1 MGLKD
6 LAAYELVEENNLEDI
21 KSKGYLLKHK
31 KTGAHVACIQND
43 DKNKVFY
50 IGFRTPPVDST
61 GVAHIIEHS
70 VLCGSSKYNVKDPFV
85 ELAKGSLNT
94 FLNAMTFSDKTV
106 YPVASCNDK
115 DFANLTDVYLDAV
128 FSPNIYKN
136 EKIFKQEGWHY
147 ELESKEDEVK
157 LNGVVYSEMKGVF
170 SSADDMLERY
180 VFNSLFPDTCYGV
193 ESGGDPDYIP
203 NLTYDEFLDFHKRY
217 YHPSNSYIYLYGD
230 MDFEERLKYID
241 EEYLSKFDF
250 LKIDSEIK
258 TQKAFSEMVKQ
269 NFEYPI
275 TEDEST
281 KENTFLTYNFVI
293 DDSLNREN
301 YIAFKI
307 LDYALLSSPGAVLK
321 QALLDRGIGKDID
334 SSYDNGIKQPYFSII
349 ARSANESQKEEFV
362 DCIREVLS
370 KVVNEGIDKKAL
382 RAGLN
387 VFEFKYREADFGPY
401 PKGLMYGLQSLDSWL
416 YDDSKPFIHIEALDT
431 FEFLKQQ
438 VDKGYFEE
446 LVRKY
451 FLDNTHSSI
460 VALIPKKGLLEKKE
474 KELVKKLSE
483 YKKSLSDEELCELV
497 KSTKE
502 LKEYQQKEDSPED
515 LKCIPLLEIEDIDK
529 KAESLYNKT
538 IDVEGKTILAHNFFT
553 GGIGYLNVFFNVDKV
568 PEDKLVYVGIL
579 KTVLGMVNTAKHSY
593 TDLNNEIFLNS
604 GGIYAGGSV
613 YTNVNDYLQ
622 LKNYFEFHAKVLYD
636 KLGFAFEVIEEIAFT
651 SDFSDKKRLRE
662 IICMI
667 KSRMSQMLMSS
678 GHSVAFMRANS
689 YLTPTGKIN
698 DYMSG
703 ISFFRAVEALEA
715 DFDNKADEL
724 IENLNTV
731 SKMIFTKD
739 NLEIIDYTSEES
751 EIEKV
756 KAQTEKFIAKCPDI
770 KHEICAI
777 PFESKS
783 ISEVFTT
790 SGQVC
795 YVAKAGV
802 YKDTLHKY
810 TGNLLVLKTILGYD
824 YLWNNIRVVG
834 GAYGAFGIFTRAG
847 VVCFASYR
855 DPNLKKTLEI
865 YDNTS
870 KYLKNF
876 EASNRDMTKY
886 IIGTVSNLDMPLSPS
901 AKGSRSKDAYI
912 CGETFENIQKERDE
926 VLSTST
932 NDIKKLAEYI
942 DVMQKKACI
951 CVVGGQE
958 IVKKD
963 DTKFDF
969 SQSLFLN

>member
-1 MGLKD
+1 MGLKN
-6 LAAYELVEENNLEDI
+6 LSAYELIEENNLDDI
-21 KSKGYLLKHK
+21 KSKGFLLRHK
-31 KTGAHVACIQND
+31 KTGAKVVCISND

-50 IGFRTPPVDST
+50 IGFRTPPFDST

-170 SSADDMLERY
+170 SAADDMLDRF
-180 VFNSLFPDTCYGV
+180 VFNSLFPDNCYGV
-193 ESGGDPDYIP
+193 ESGGDPDFIP
-203 NLTYDEFLDFHKRY
+203 TLTYENFLDFHRKY

-241 EEYLSKFDF
+241 EEYLSKYDY
-250 LKIDSEIK
+250 LEIDSQIR
-258 TQKAFSEMVKQ
+258 TQKAFSDMVCQ
-269 NFEYPI
+269 NYEYPI

-293 DDSLNREN
+293 GDSLNREN

-349 ARSANESQKEEFV
+349 SRSADENQKEDFIN
-362 DCIREVLS
+362 CIREVLT
-370 KVVNEGIDKKAL
+370 KVVSEGIDKKAL

-416 YDDSKPFIHIEALDT
+416 YDDEKPFIHIEALDT
-431 FEFLKQQ
+431 FKFLKEQ

-446 LVRKY
+446 LIKKY
-451 FLDNTHSSI
+451 FLDNTHSS
-460 VALIPKKGLLEKKE
+460 VVVLSPKKGLLEKKE
-474 KELVKKLSE
+474 KELADKLAD
-483 YKKSLSDEELCELV
+483 YKKSLSDDELCELIN
-497 KSTKE
+497 STKE

-529 KAESLYNKT
+529 KAEPLYNRT
-538 IDVEGKTILAHNFFT
+538 IDVQGKTILAHNFFT
-553 GGIGYLNVFFNVDKV
+553 GGIGYLNVCFNLDKV
-568 PEDKLVYVGIL
+568 PEDKLVYAGIL
-579 KTVLGMVNTAKHSY
+579 KTVLGMVSTAKHSY

-613 YTNVNDYLQ
+613 YTNVGDFNLY
-622 LKNYFEFHAKVLYD
+622 KNYFEFHAKVLYD
-636 KLGFAFEVIEEIAFT
+636 KLDFAFDIIEEIAFT

-662 IICMI
+662 IICRI
-667 KSRMSQMLMSS
+667 KSRMSQMLMSA
-678 GHSVAFMRANS
+678 GHSVAFMRANT

-698 DYMSG
+698 DNMSG
-703 ISFFRAVEALEA
+703 ISFFRAIEALEA

-724 IENLNTV
+724 IENLKAV

-751 EIEKV
+751 ELDKV
-756 KAQTEKFIAKCPDI
+756 KSQTEKFLAKCPDEKYERADI
-770 KHEICAI
+770 S
-777 PFESKS
+777 FESKS
-783 ISEVFTT
+783 LSEVFTT

-795 YVAKAGV
+795 YVAKAGI
-802 YKDTLHKY
+802 YKDENHKY

-847 VVCFASYR
+847 VMCFASYR

-870 KYLKNF
+870 DYLKKF
-876 EASNRDMTKY
+876 EASKRDMTKY
-886 IIGTVSNLDMPLSPS
+886 IIGTVSNLDMPLTPS
-901 AKGSRSKDAYI
+901 AKGSRSMDAYL
-912 CGETFENIQKERDE
+912 CGESVENIQKERDE
-926 VLSTST
+926 VLSTSAE
-932 NDIKKLAEYI
+932 DIRKLSEYI
-942 DVMQKKACI
+942 AVMQQRPCI

-958 IVKKD
+958 LVRKD